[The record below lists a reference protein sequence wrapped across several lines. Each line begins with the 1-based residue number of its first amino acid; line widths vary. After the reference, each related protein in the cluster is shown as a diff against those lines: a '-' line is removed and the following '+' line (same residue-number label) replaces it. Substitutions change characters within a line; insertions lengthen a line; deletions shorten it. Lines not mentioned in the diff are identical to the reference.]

1 MQPLFMPP
9 RRPRTGAESAIR
21 KCIRRGRESSGVCH
35 EHERKLVMLYQR
47 WEMASRS
54 RLTGAGFKPPG
65 AAAFKRRG
73 GERPRKRHRKRCQV
87 SIEEMSES
95 KPSDDAS
102 LFLKA
107 LPKLGMTIGSRN
119 NRDETCLRS

>member
-1 MQPLFMPP
+1 MRQFVGIDLGCEPVPDE
-9 RRPRTGAESAIR
+9 TT
-21 KCIRRGRESSGVCH
+21 VCKFRH
-35 EHERKLVMLYQR
+35 LLEQR
-47 WEMASRS
+47 WETASRS

-73 GERPRKRHRKRCQV
+73 GERPRKKASAEWCQV

-102 LFLKA
+102 L
-107 LPKLGMTIGSRN
+107 LPQDTAKTGDDHWLQEQSGRYLFTV
-119 NRDETCLRS
+119 